1 MKNIKKIIVAIS
13 IFALCV
19 IGAFKLTKVLKSDI
33 SEPVQ
38 PSVPSFIEEPDT
50 MKDVPVDTT
59 EIDTS
64 SESPIVPE
72 PLPSKPITVNK
83 MSAGEF
89 QRLLIEGN
97 VNYRTNKRIAKFVKV
112 HTQGLREG
120 DRPIDNGDVMGVYMK
135 ISNDQWESV
144 RVLKVDYDEENRI
157 NSVIIQPVYSDN
169 QSTEEE

>member
-1 MKNIKKIIVAIS
+1 MKNLKKLIIAIS
-13 IFALCV
+13 VFALCV

-38 PSVPSFIEEPDT
+38 PSIVSVSEEPIDT
-50 MKDVPVDTT
+50 TKDVFASTT
-59 EIDTS
+59 ESDS
-64 SESPIVPE
+64 SLESTPVQE
-72 PLPSKPITVNK
+72 PMPSKPIPVNK

-144 RVLKVDYDEENRI
+144 RVVKVDYDEENRI
-157 NSVIIQPVYSDN
+157 NSVVIQPVYSDI
-169 QSTEEE
+169 QSTEE